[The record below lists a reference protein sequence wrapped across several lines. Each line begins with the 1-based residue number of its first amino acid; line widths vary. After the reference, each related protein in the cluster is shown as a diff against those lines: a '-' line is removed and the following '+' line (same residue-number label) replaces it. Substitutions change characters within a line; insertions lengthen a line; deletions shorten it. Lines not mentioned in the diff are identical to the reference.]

1 MVPAIRI
8 RSLADARLVLGVA
21 RELGRRVTLTSTPGA
36 AGFGGPL
43 LWAQL
48 INAARA
54 EFPEVAFDDVLDC
67 ADAPGDAM
75 AALRCRVA
83 RLSFSG
89 RADVAAK
96 LREMARAVGAELL
109 DALPPSLDL
118 EGLAD
123 PRAACVVWLREE
135 RVHG

>member
-43 LWAQL
+43 WWAEL
-48 INAARA
+48 IRAACA
-54 EFPEVAFDDVLDC
+54 EFADVAFDAVLDC

-75 AALRCRVA
+75 AALRCGVA

-89 RADVAAK
+89 GAEVAAK
-96 LREMARAVGAELL
+96 LRQMAAASGAELL